1 MYFCVAVSTVCLHR
15 GDKTYLC
22 LDRVE
27 LRDAVTVDP
36 LELLVPERGHWQRL
50 QVEQLRRWN
59 VLLRQDEVPER
70 ICENRR

>member
-1 MYFCVAVSTVCLHR
+1 MYFCLAVCTVCLQR

-27 LRDAVTVDP
+27 LRDAVAVDP
-36 LELLVPERGHWQRL
+36 LELLVPERSHWQRL

-59 VLLRQDEVPER
+59 VLLRQDEVPEG